1 MMKMK
6 KRYKVI
12 ITTMLMLLTLLFAG
26 VSVQAATPK
35 WKKVYKNF
43 LQRNEDTYEYYFV
56 LNIDGKGAPELIVSD
71 DLCWSYR
78 VYTIVGNKIKYAGR
92 VDNQCIGS
100 GVRYNKVRKGICSFW
115 SGAGCTEIFFYTM
128 SKNRLR
134 TKCYLLYDNN
144 HGNRTRY
151 KVNYKTC
158 SAKTMKKY
166 LNHYFK
172 EKNIREYRCKMNSW
186 SNRKKS
192 FG

>member
-1 MMKMK
+1 MKMK

-26 VSVQAATPK
+26 LSAQAATPK

-56 LNIDGKGAPELIVSD
+56 LNIDGKGTPELIVSD

-92 VDNQCIGS
+92 VENQGM
-100 GVRYNKVRKGICSFW
+100 GPRVRYNKFRKGICGFW
-115 SGAGCTEIFFYTM
+115 AGAGCTESFFYTM

-144 HGNRTRY
+144 HGKRIRY
-151 KVNYKTC
+151 KVNYKAC

-166 LNHYFK
+166 LNYYFK
-172 EKNIREYRCKMNSW
+172 EKNIREYRCKINSW

>member
-1 MMKMK
+1 MKMK

-12 ITTMLMLLTLLFAG
+12 VTTMLMLLTLLFAG
-26 VSVQAATPK
+26 LSVQAATPK

-92 VDNQCIGS
+92 VENQGM
-100 GVRYNKVRKGICSFW
+100 GPRVRYNKVRKGICGFW
-115 SGAGCTEIFFYTM
+115 AGAGCTEIFFYTM

>member
-1 MMKMK
+1 MKMK

-26 VSVQAATPK
+26 LSAQAATPI
-35 WKKVYKNF
+35 WKKAYKNF
-43 LQRNEDTYEYYFV
+43 LQRNEDKYTYYFV
-56 LNIDGKGAPELIVSD
+56 LNIDGKGGPELIVSD

-115 SGAGCTEIFFYTM
+115 SGAGCTERFFYTM

-144 HGNRTRY
+144 HGKRTRY

-158 SAKTMKKY
+158 SAKTIKKY
-166 LNHYFK
+166 LNYYFK

-186 SNRKKS
+186 GNRKKS

>member
-1 MMKMK
+1 MKMK

-92 VDNQCIGS
+92 VDNQCVGS

>member
-1 MMKMK
+1 MKMK
-6 KRYKVI
+6 KSYKVI

-26 VSVQAATPK
+26 LSVQAATPK

-43 LQRNEDTYEYYFV
+43 LQRNGDIYEYYFV

-71 DLCWSYR
+71 DLCWSYK

-92 VDNQCIGS
+92 VENQGMRPR
-100 GVRYNKVRKGICSFW
+100 VRYNKVRKGICGFW
-115 SGAGCTEIFFYTM
+115 AGAGCTESFFYTM

-144 HGNRTRY
+144 HGKRIRY
-151 KVNYKTC
+151 KVNYKAC

-166 LNHYFK
+166 LNYYFK
-172 EKNIREYRCKMNSW
+172 EKNIREYRCKINSW

>member
-1 MMKMK
+1 MKMK

-115 SGAGCTEIFFYTM
+115 SGAGCTEIFFYAM